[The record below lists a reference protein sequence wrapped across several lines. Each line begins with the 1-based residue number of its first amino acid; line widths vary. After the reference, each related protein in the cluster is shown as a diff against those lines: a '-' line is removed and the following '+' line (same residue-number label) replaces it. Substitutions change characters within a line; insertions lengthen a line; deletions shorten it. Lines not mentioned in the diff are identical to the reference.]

1 VNIDINRYL
10 KLQTILLKNN
20 LSVLFGIFLVSM
32 ILVPNVSAQEV
43 TIPDWI
49 KNNAGWWAGG
59 QIDDTSFVSGIQW
72 LISNGIIML
81 ESEVNNQDPDEEGRS
96 AGGILTGE
104 NCNTEID
111 KDGDKVPDNLD
122 AEGPINWSHCTIEG
136 RDLSNRNLSGANLSG
151 ANLYGAELDNT
162 NLSGADLSYTVLYKA
177 SLANTVFTGANLS
190 YANMCGATNPVVKG
204 VGSSLWPGGT
214 YHEPKYLIF
223 DFTDTDMSYAD
234 FDHAQMQYVVLT
246 DAIVTHTNFHDAN
259 LEGVDL
265 SYKDLT
271 GTILTETNLTDA
283 NLTGVDLSGRD
294 LTGTILNGADLSNK
308 DLTGTILKGADL
320 TDVVLPSDY
329 SLSEKNFQR
338 TIFDGI
344 NLSGKDISES
354 SLWDTSFKNTN
365 LKNTNL
371 SFADL
376 MASDLTEIKS
386 MAGSDLSNTS
396 FLLANLSGVNL
407 TDVILEETNF
417 WKADLSGVDFTVTS
431 KTPYRGIIFQ
441 EANLSNSNFEGVTLS
456 PAQVFIQDFENA
468 RDKIEGGTYH
478 PLELMIELY
487 GRGYVEDVGYIG
499 LDNIHIISTEQPG
512 NDLVVKFV
520 FFNNFYN
527 ANLEN
532 ANFKNTELWYA
543 NFHLANLTNADLSG
557 AYLS

>member
-1 VNIDINRYL
+1 
-10 KLQTILLKNN
+10 
-20 LSVLFGIFLVSM
+20 
-32 ILVPNVSAQEV
+32 
-43 TIPDWI
+43 
-49 KNNAGWWAGG
+49 
-59 QIDDTSFVSGIQW
+59 
-72 LISNGIIML
+72 ML
-81 ESEVNNQDPDEEGRS
+81 ESEVNNQAPDEEGRI

-111 KDGDKVPDNLD
+111 KDGDKVPDNLNV
-122 AEGPINWSHCTIEG
+122 EGPIDWSHCTMEG
-136 RDLSNRNLSGANLSG
+136 RDLSNRDLSGANLSG
-151 ANLYGAELDNT
+151 ANLYGVELDNT

-271 GTILTETNLTDA
+271 GTILTDTNLTDA
-283 NLTGVDLSGRD
+283 NLTGVDLSG
-294 LTGTILNGADLSNK
+294 K

-329 SLSEKNFQR
+329 SLSEKNFQK

-376 MASDLTEIKS
+376 RASDLTEVKS
-386 MAGSDLSNTS
+386 IAGADLSSAS

-407 TDVILEETNF
+407 TDVILDGTNF
-417 WKADLSGVDFTVTS
+417 SKTDLSGVDFTVTS
-431 KTPYRGIIFQ
+431 KKSYHGTIFKK
-441 EANLSNSNFEGVTLS
+441 ANLSNSNFEDVSLS
-456 PAQVFIQDFENA
+456 PARVFVADFANA
-468 RDKIEGGTYH
+468 RAEIEGGTYH
-478 PLELMIELY
+478 SLELMIKLY
-487 GRGYVEDVGYIG
+487 GIGYVDGVGYIG
-499 LDNIHIISTEQPG
+499 FDNIHIISTEVRG
-512 NDLVVKFV
+512 DDLVVQFV
-520 FFNNFYN
+520 FFNNFAH

-532 ANFKNTELWYA
+532 ANF
-543 NFHLANLTNADLSG
+543 
-557 AYLS
+557 